1 MSEPKRYFWLKLH
14 KDFFQRKEIKRLR
27 KIAGGDT
34 YTIIY
39 LKMLLRS
46 IMSDGKLY
54 FDGLEDDFASELAL
68 DLDEKEE
75 NVQITIQYLLKS
87 GLLEMCSD
95 EEYYLPDTKDS
106 TGCETAAA
114 SRMRKCRAKKEQ
126 LKCNNV
132 THMLQNGYG
141 EIEKDI
147 EIDKELYKEK
157 DIDIDKEL
165 YKEKDI
171 DIDTLSL
178 CKQKTLIHDAWED
191 AFDLITAN
199 VKKSLDNLVDEY
211 GAVITKQA
219 ILDAKKQG
227 KSHIKYVEGVLKNKM
242 LEENIPANNPKRKR
256 FVKPT
261 LSEIEQYCIER
272 NNNINA
278 AHFYDY
284 YESNGWKVGKN
295 SMKDWKAA
303 VRTWERSE
311 YRKPNSKKNSKE
323 DAINVVNNLMNKL
336 GGVDTEQSTTDF
348 SSTIDVTDSVV
359 Y

>member
-87 GLLEMCSD
+87 GLLEMCSN

-106 TGCETAAA
+106 TGCETAVA
-114 SRMRKCRAKKEQ
+114 SRVRKHRERQKALQCNTDVTQVKHLCNGEKE
-126 LKCNNV
+126 K
-132 THMLQNGYG
+132 
-141 EIEKDI
+141 
-147 EIDKELYKEK
+147 DKELYKY
-157 DIDIDKEL
+157 IEL
-165 YKEKDI
+165 YKDI

-178 CKQKTLIHDAWED
+178 CEQKTLIHNTWED
-191 AFDLITAN
+191 AFELITTN

-211 GAVITKQA
+211 GAVLTKEA

-227 KSHIKYVEGVLKNKM
+227 KSHIKYTEGVLKNKL
-242 LEENIPANNPKRKR
+242 LESNVPVSAVKKKR
-256 FVKPT
+256 FIKPT
-261 LSEIEQYCIER
+261 LEEIKQYCIER
-272 NNNINA
+272 GNKVDA
-278 AHFYDY
+278 QHFFDY

-311 YRKPNSKKNSKE
+311 YRKPTVKKNSKE

-336 GGVDTEQSTTDF
+336 GGVDTEQPTTDF
-348 SSTIDVTDSVV
+348 ESTIDVTDSVV

>member
-114 SRMRKCRAKKEQ
+114 SRMRKCRAKKDKLEG
-126 LKCNNV
+126 NNV
-132 THMLQNGYG
+132 TPMLQSGYG
-141 EIEKDI
+141 EKEK
-147 EIDKELYKEK
+147 DKELYK
-157 DIDIDKEL
+157 DREL
-165 YKEKDI
+165 YKDI

-178 CKQKTLIHDAWED
+178 CEQKTLIHNTWED
-191 AFDLITAN
+191 AFELITTN

-211 GAVITKQA
+211 GAVLTKEA

-227 KSHIKYVEGVLKNKM
+227 KAHIKYIEGVLKNKL
-242 LEENIPANNPKRKR
+242 LESNVPVSAAKKKR
-256 FVKPT
+256 FIKPT
-261 LSEIEQYCIER
+261 LEEIKQYCIER
-272 NNNINA
+272 GNKVDA
-278 AHFYDY
+278 QHFFDY
-284 YESNGWKVGKN
+284 YESNGWRVGKN
-295 SMKDWKAA
+295 SMKNWQAA

-336 GGVDTEQSTTDF
+336 GGVDTEQPTTDF
-348 SSTIDVTDSVV
+348 ESTIDVTDSVV

>member
-27 KIAGGDT
+27 KIAGGGT

-46 IMSDGKLY
+46 IRSDGKLY

-106 TGCETAAA
+106 TGCETAVA
-114 SRMRKCRAKKEQ
+114 SRVRKHREKKKALQCNADVTQAKQ
-126 LKCNNV
+126 LCN
-132 THMLQNGYG
+132 G
-141 EIEKDI
+141 EIEKELEIEKEPEI
-147 EIDKELYKEK
+147 EID
-157 DIDIDKEL
+157 
-165 YKEKDI
+165 
-171 DIDTLSL
+171 SS
-178 CKQKTLIHDAWED
+178 A
-191 AFDLITAN
+191 
-199 VKKSLDNLVDEY
+199 KS
-211 GAVITKQA
+211 TTT
-219 ILDAKKQG
+219 
-227 KSHIKYVEGVLKNKM
+227 
-242 LEENIPANNPKRKR
+242 KRKR
-256 FVKPT
+256 FEKPT

-272 NNNINA
+272 NNNVNA
-278 AHFYDY
+278 EHFFDY

-311 YRKPNSKKNSKE
+311 YRNVKVSKKQQ
-323 DAINVVNNLMNKL
+323 AIDVVNDLMQEF
-336 GGVDTEQSTTDF
+336 GGANEQSATD
-348 SSTIDVTDSVV
+348 SESTIDVTASVQ

>member
-106 TGCETAAA
+106 TGCETAVA
-114 SRMRKCRAKKEQ
+114 SRVRKHRERKKALQCNADVTQVKQ
-126 LKCNNV
+126 LCN
-132 THMLQNGYG
+132 G
-141 EIEKDI
+141 EIEKELEKEKELDK
-147 EIDKELYKEK
+147 EIDNKCA
-157 DIDIDKEL
+157 
-165 YKEKDI
+165 
-171 DIDTLSL
+171 S
-178 CKQKTLIHDAWED
+178 
-191 AFDLITAN
+191 
-199 VKKSLDNLVDEY
+199 
-211 GAVITKQA
+211 TKQ
-219 ILDAKKQG
+219 
-227 KSHIKYVEGVLKNKM
+227 
-242 LEENIPANNPKRKR
+242 KRKR

-261 LSEIEQYCIER
+261 ISDIEQYCSEKNIS
-272 NNNINA
+272 INA
-278 AHFYDY
+278 QQFIDY
-284 YESNGWKVGKN
+284 YESNGWKVGRN
-295 SMKDWKAA
+295 SMKDWQAT
-303 VRTWERSE
+303 VRRWASNN
-311 YRKPNSKKNSKE
+311 YGKKKNSK
-323 DAINVVNNLMNKL
+323 DNAINVVKEVMEEYRN
-336 GGVDTEQSTTDF
+336 EQQGND
-348 SSTIDVTDSVV
+348 SSITIDVTDSVV

>member
-106 TGCETAAA
+106 TGCETAVA
-114 SRMRKCRAKKEQ
+114 SRVRKHRERKKALQCNTDVTQVKQ
-126 LKCNNV
+126 LCN
-132 THMLQNGYG
+132 G
-141 EIEKDI
+141 EIEKELEI
-147 EIDKELYKEK
+147 EKE
-157 DIDIDKEL
+157 IEL
-165 YKEKDI
+165 EL
-171 DIDTLSL
+171 DT
-178 CKQKTLIHDAWED
+178 K
-191 AFDLITAN
+191 AN
-199 VKKSLDNLVDEY
+199 KSP
-211 GAVITKQA
+211 TKA
-219 ILDAKKQG
+219 
-227 KSHIKYVEGVLKNKM
+227 
-242 LEENIPANNPKRKR
+242 KR

-261 LSEIEQYCIER
+261 INEIQDYCIER
-272 NNNINA
+272 NNNVNA
-278 AHFYDY
+278 EHFFDY

-323 DAINVVNNLMNKL
+323 DAINVVKELMEEYANEQFEDNN
-336 GGVDTEQSTTDF
+336 G
-348 SSTIDVTDSVV
+348 TIDVTDSVV

>member
-75 NVQITIQYLLKS
+75 NVQITVQYLLKS

-106 TGCETAAA
+106 TGCETAVA
-114 SRMRKCRAKKEQ
+114 SRVRKYREKQKALQ
-126 LKCNNV
+126 CNTDV
-132 THMLQNGYG
+132 TQVKHLCNG
-141 EIEKDI
+141 EIEKELEIEKEIKI
-147 EIDKELYKEK
+147 EID
-157 DIDIDKEL
+157 
-165 YKEKDI
+165 
-171 DIDTLSL
+171 SS
-178 CKQKTLIHDAWED
+178 A
-191 AFDLITAN
+191 
-199 VKKSLDNLVDEY
+199 KS
-211 GAVITKQA
+211 TTT
-219 ILDAKKQG
+219 
-227 KSHIKYVEGVLKNKM
+227 
-242 LEENIPANNPKRKR
+242 KRKR
-256 FVKPT
+256 FEKPT
-261 LSEIEQYCIER
+261 ISDVKRYCIER
-272 NNNINA
+272 NNNVDPQ
-278 AHFYDY
+278 HFVDY

-303 VRTWERSE
+303 VRTWERNGYNQSA
-311 YRKPNSKKNSKE
+311 KLKSSKT
-323 DAINVVNNLMNKL
+323 DAMNVVKELMEEY
-336 GGVDTEQSTTDF
+336 EQSATD
-348 SSTIDVTDSVV
+348 SESVIDVTDSVQ

>member
-1 MSEPKRYFWLKLH
+1 MAEPKRYFWLKLH

-75 NVQITIQYLLKS
+75 NVQITVQYLLKS

-106 TGCETAAA
+106 TGCETAVA
-114 SRMRKCRAKKEQ
+114 SRVRKYREKQKALQ
-126 LKCNNV
+126 CNTDV
-132 THMLQNGYG
+132 TQVKHLCNG
-141 EIEKDI
+141 EIEKELEIEKEIKI
-147 EIDKELYKEK
+147 EID
-157 DIDIDKEL
+157 
-165 YKEKDI
+165 
-171 DIDTLSL
+171 SS
-178 CKQKTLIHDAWED
+178 A
-191 AFDLITAN
+191 
-199 VKKSLDNLVDEY
+199 KS
-211 GAVITKQA
+211 TTT
-219 ILDAKKQG
+219 
-227 KSHIKYVEGVLKNKM
+227 
-242 LEENIPANNPKRKR
+242 KRKR
-256 FVKPT
+256 FEKPT
-261 LSEIEQYCIER
+261 ISDVKRYCIER
-272 NNNINA
+272 NNNVA
-278 AHFYDY
+278 PQHFVDY

-303 VRTWERSE
+303 VRTWERNGYNQSA
-311 YRKPNSKKNSKE
+311 KLKSSKT
-323 DAINVVNNLMNKL
+323 DAMNVVKELMEEY
-336 GGVDTEQSTTDF
+336 EQSATD
-348 SSTIDVTDSVV
+348 SESVIDVTDSVQ

>member
-106 TGCETAAA
+106 TGCETAVA
-114 SRMRKCRAKKEQ
+114 SRVRKHRERKKALQCNTDVTQVKQ
-126 LKCNNV
+126 LCN
-132 THMLQNGYG
+132 G
-141 EIEKDI
+141 EIEKELEIDI
-147 EIDKELYKEK
+147 EIEKE
-157 DIDIDKEL
+157 
-165 YKEKDI
+165 
-171 DIDTLSL
+171 
-178 CKQKTLIHDAWED
+178 IHSSA
-191 AFDLITAN
+191 
-199 VKKSLDNLVDEY
+199 KS
-211 GAVITKQA
+211 TTT
-219 ILDAKKQG
+219 
-227 KSHIKYVEGVLKNKM
+227 
-242 LEENIPANNPKRKR
+242 KRKR
-256 FVKPT
+256 FEKPT
-261 LSEIEQYCIER
+261 LSQITQYCLER
-272 NNNINA
+272 NNNVNA
-278 AHFYDY
+278 EQFYDY

-295 SMKDWKAA
+295 SMKDWKAC
-303 VRTWERSE
+303 VRTWERNG
-311 YRKPNSKKNSKE
+311 YDKPIKKKNNKQ
-323 DAINVVNNLMNKL
+323 DALNDMRDLMNEY
-336 GGVDTEQSTTDF
+336 GGVNEQSNEPSTEDTG
-348 SSTIDVTDSVV
+348 STIDIEYRVEHQPI
-359 Y
+359 

>member
-46 IMSDGKLY
+46 IMNNGKLY

-106 TGCETAAA
+106 TGCETAVA
-114 SRMRKCRAKKEQ
+114 SRVRKHRERKKALQCNTDVTQVKQ
-126 LKCNNV
+126 LCN
-132 THMLQNGYG
+132 G

-147 EIDKELYKEK
+147 EINKELY
-157 DIDIDKEL
+157 I
-165 YKEKDI
+165 EKDI

-178 CKQKTLIHDAWED
+178 CEQKSLIHDVWED

-242 LEENIPANNPKRKR
+242 LEENIPANNSKRKR
-256 FVKPT
+256 FAKPT

-272 NNNINA
+272 NNNVNA
-278 AHFYDY
+278 EQFFDY

-295 SMKDWKAA
+295 LMKNWQAA

-311 YRKPNSKKNSKE
+311 YRNVKVSKKQQ
-323 DAINVVNNLMNKL
+323 AIDVVNDLMQEF
-336 GGVDTEQSTTDF
+336 GGANEQSATD
-348 SSTIDVTDSVV
+348 SESTIDVTASVQ

>member
-54 FDGLEDDFASELAL
+54 YDGLEDDFASELAL

-114 SRMRKCRAKKEQ
+114 SRMRKCRAKKDKLER
-126 LKCNNV
+126 NNV
-132 THMLQNGYG
+132 TPMLQSGYG
-141 EIEKDI
+141 EKEK
-147 EIDKELYKEK
+147 DKELYK
-157 DIDIDKEL
+157 DREL
-165 YKEKDI
+165 YKDIDI

-178 CKQKTLIHDAWED
+178 CEQKTLIHNTWED
-191 AFDLITAN
+191 AFELITTN

-211 GAVITKQA
+211 GAVLTKEA
-219 ILDAKKQG
+219 ILDAKKQC
-227 KSHIKYVEGVLKNKM
+227 KSHIKYIDGVLKNKL
-242 LEENIPANNPKRKR
+242 LESNVTVSAAKKKR
-256 FVKPT
+256 FIKPT
-261 LSEIEQYCIER
+261 LEEIKQYCIER
-272 NNNINA
+272 GNKVDA
-278 AHFYDY
+278 QHFFDY
-284 YESNGWKVGKN
+284 YESNGWRVGKN
-295 SMKDWKAA
+295 SMKNWQAA

-323 DAINVVNNLMNKL
+323 DAINVVKELMEEYANEQFEDNN
-336 GGVDTEQSTTDF
+336 GA
-348 SSTIDVTDSVV
+348 IDVTDSVV

>member
-106 TGCETAAA
+106 TGCETAVA
-114 SRMRKCRAKKEQ
+114 SRVRKHRERKKALQCNADVTQVKQ
-126 LKCNNV
+126 LCN
-132 THMLQNGYG
+132 G

-147 EIDKELYKEK
+147 EINKELY
-157 DIDIDKEL
+157 I
-165 YKEKDI
+165 EKDI

-178 CKQKTLIHDAWED
+178 CEQKSLIHDVWED

-199 VKKSLDNLVDEY
+199 VKKSLDDLVDEY
-211 GAVITKQA
+211 GAAITKQA

-242 LEENIPANNPKRKR
+242 LERNVPVSNTKKKR

-261 LSEIEQYCIER
+261 VEEVKQYCIER
-272 NNNINA
+272 NNCVNA
-278 AHFYDY
+278 EQFYDY

-295 SMKDWKAA
+295 SMKDWKAC
-303 VRTWERSE
+303 VRTWERNG
-311 YRKPNSKKNSKE
+311 YDKPIKKKNNKQ
-323 DAINVVNNLMNKL
+323 DTLNDMRDLMNEY
-336 GGVDTEQSTTDF
+336 GGVNEQSNEPSTEDTR
-348 SSTIDVTDSVV
+348 STIDIEYRVEH
-359 Y
+359 

>member
-95 EEYYLPDTKDS
+95 EEYYLPDTKNS

-114 SRMRKCRAKKEQ
+114 SRMRRCRAKKDKLER
-126 LKCNNV
+126 NNV
-132 THMLQNGYG
+132 TPMLQNGYG
-141 EIEKDI
+141 EIEKEI
-147 EIDKELYKEK
+147 EKELE
-157 DIDIDKEL
+157 IEL
-165 YKEKDI
+165 
-171 DIDTLSL
+171 DT
-178 CKQKTLIHDAWED
+178 K
-191 AFDLITAN
+191 AN
-199 VKKSLDNLVDEY
+199 KSP
-211 GAVITKQA
+211 TKA
-219 ILDAKKQG
+219 
-227 KSHIKYVEGVLKNKM
+227 
-242 LEENIPANNPKRKR
+242 KR

-272 NNNINA
+272 NNNVNA
-278 AHFYDY
+278 EQFFDY

-323 DAINVVNNLMNKL
+323 DAINVVKELMNEYA
-336 GGVDTEQSTTDF
+336 DEQSTKYNCC
-348 SSTIDVTDSVV
+348 TIDVTDSVV

>member
-1 MSEPKRYFWLKLH
+1 MAEPKRYFWLKLH

-75 NVQITIQYLLKS
+75 NVQITVAYLIKS

-95 EEYYLPDTKDS
+95 DEYYLPDAKDN
-106 TGCETAAA
+106 TGTETAVA
-114 SRMRKCRAKKEQ
+114 SRVRKHREKQKALQ
-126 LKCNNV
+126 CNINV
-132 THMLQNGYG
+132 TQVKHLCNG
-141 EIEKDI
+141 EK
-147 EIDKELYKEK
+147 EKDKELYK
-157 DIDIDKEL
+157 DREL
-165 YKEKDI
+165 YKDI

-178 CKQKTLIHDAWED
+178 CEQKTLIHNTWED
-191 AFDLITAN
+191 AFELITTN

-211 GAVITKQA
+211 GAVLTKEA

-227 KSHIKYVEGVLKNKM
+227 KSHIKYIEGVLKNKL
-242 LEENIPANNPKRKR
+242 LESNVPVSAAKKKR
-256 FVKPT
+256 FTKPT
-261 LSEIEQYCIER
+261 LEEIKQYCIER
-272 NNNINA
+272 GNKVDA
-278 AHFYDY
+278 QHFFDY

-295 SMKDWKAA
+295 SMKNWQAA
-303 VRTWERSE
+303 VRTWE
-311 YRKPNSKKNSKE
+311 KNSYTNTTKQTKKTNTE
-323 DAINVVNNLMNKL
+323 QTLDAIYKVMNESEVEY
-336 GGVDTEQSTTDF
+336 GESGCDGSNSVITINDTKF
-348 SSTIDVTDSVV
+348 
-359 Y
+359 

>member
-106 TGCETAAA
+106 TGCETAVA
-114 SRMRKCRAKKEQ
+114 SRVRKHRERKKALQCNADVTQVKQ
-126 LKCNNV
+126 LCN
-132 THMLQNGYG
+132 G
-141 EIEKDI
+141 EIEKEL

-157 DIDIDKEL
+157 
-165 YKEKDI
+165 EK

-178 CKQKTLIHDAWED
+178 CEQKSLIHDVWED
-191 AFDLITAN
+191 TFDLITAN

-242 LEENIPANNPKRKR
+242 LERNVPVSNTKKKR

-261 LSEIEQYCIER
+261 VEEVKQYCIER
-272 NNNINA
+272 NNCVNA
-278 AHFYDY
+278 EQFYDY

-311 YRKPNSKKNSKE
+311 YRKTNFKKNSKE

-336 GGVDTEQSTTDF
+336 GGVETEQPTTDF
-348 SSTIDVTDSVV
+348 ESTIDVTDSVV